1 MRHQMQFLF
10 VLAVLALFGGLAIQ
24 QTGCGV
30 LVPPEL
36 GGTDSKATAAEI
48 AKWEGIVAFYQQR
61 VDLLRASLPA
71 TKDGASLSK
80 LQKDLDTADYFL
92 TYARGVLA
100 ILKPP
105 TTQAAVTP

>member
-1 MRHQMQFLF
+1 MKRHAIAYVIAALVFIF
-10 VLAVLALFGGLAIQ
+10 GAGVLVSHN
-24 QTGCGV
+24 TGCGV

-36 GGTDSKATAAEI
+36 GGQDSKATAAEI
-48 AKWEGIVAFYQQR
+48 AKWEGIVAFYQDR
-61 VDLLRASLPA
+61 VAMLRAAIPA
-71 TKDGASLSK
+71 AKDGASLSR

-105 TTQAAVTP
+105 TTQPL